1 MVEQRRL
8 RILVAAPYLPFPP
21 QQGFSLRVHHLLREL
36 AARHDITVVATD
48 VPGHADAEAAYRDMG
63 MSVRLVPPR
72 RHRLPVALRKLRALL
87 TLHSFR
93 WHTRYNPH
101 MQRALDE
108 LLADGRFDLV
118 QIESPE
124 FWRYRFPPSTP
135 VVLDAHNIWFELRA
149 REVGLDV
156 SRFRRLYQRID
167 NAKAGEEE
175 RAAWCRVSAVLTTS
189 EREAGFIG
197 QARHAGGVIVVP
209 NGVDPEYMRPATSP
223 GREGSLVFTGL
234 MAYRPNADAVRW
246 FVTAILPLVHRTR
259 PDATLTIV
267 GKDVPSDVAA
277 LAGGHVTVTGWVPDV
292 RPYLEDA
299 RVVVVPLR
307 AGSGTRIKILEAFAA
322 ARPVIS
328 TTIGAEGIDARP
340 GKEIVIADVPVSFA
354 EQVVRLLDDADA
366 ADRLGRAGRALVE
379 HRYSWP
385 SIVEDL
391 DPTYRSIAEGHVG
404 IAVDGRAVTD
414 RDARESIG
422 DLAADA

>member
-1 MVEQRRL
+1 M
-8 RILVAAPYLPFPP
+8 AAPYLPFPP
-21 QQGFSLRVHHLLREL
+21 QQGFSLRVHHILREL
-36 AARHDITVVATD
+36 ATRHDVTVVAAD
-48 VPGHADAEAAYRDMG
+48 VPGHPDAAAEYRAMG
-63 MSVRLVPPR
+63 IQVRLVPPK
-72 RHRLPVALRKLRALL
+72 RHRVPIALRKLRALL

-93 WHTRYNPH
+93 WHTRYNPR

-108 LLADGRFDLV
+108 LLDDGRFDLV

-124 FWRYRFPPSTP
+124 FWRYRFPASTP

-175 RAAWCRVSAVLTTS
+175 RAAWCRMSAVFTTS

-197 QARHAGGVIVVP
+197 QARTDGGVIVVP
-209 NGVDPEYMRPATSP
+209 NGVDPSYVRPGSGA
-223 GREGSLVFTGL
+223 GRDGRLLFTGL

-246 FVTAILPLVHRTR
+246 FVGTILPLVHRRR

-267 GKDVPSDVAA
+267 GKDVPSDVAT
-277 LAGGHVTVTGWVPDV
+277 LAGDRVTVTGWVPDV

-328 TTIGAEGIDARP
+328 TTIGAEGIEARP
-340 GKEIVIADVPVSFA
+340 GDEIVIADVPATFA
-354 EQVVRLLDDADA
+354 DEVVRLLDDADA
-366 ADRLGRAGRALVE
+366 AARLGRAGRALVE
-379 HRYSWP
+379 RRYSWP
-385 SIVEDL
+385 SIMERL
-391 DPTYRSIAEGHVG
+391 DPTYRSIVEDHAGTAVAGRPIAGRPVG
-404 IAVDGRAVTD
+404 VDGA
-414 RDARESIG
+414 RDTIRELI
-422 DLAADA
+422 ADP

>member
-1 MVEQRRL
+1 MVQQRRL
-8 RILVAAPYLPFPP
+8 KILVAAPYLPFPP

-36 AARHDITVVATD
+36 ATRHDVTVVATD
-48 VPGHADAEAAYRDMG
+48 VPGHADAEAAYRGMG
-63 MSVRLVPPR
+63 MGVRLVRPR
-72 RHRLPVALRKLRALL
+72 RHRLPAALRKLRALL

-108 LLADGRFDLV
+108 LLAGGRFDLV

-124 FWRYRFPPSTP
+124 FWRYRFPASTP

-197 QARHAGGVIVVP
+197 QARPDGGVIVVP
-209 NGVDPEYMRPATSP
+209 NGIDPAYIRPGTGP
-223 GREGSLVFTGL
+223 GRDGSLVFTGL

-246 FVTAILPLVHRTR
+246 FVSAILPLVHRKR

-277 LAGGHVTVTGWVPDV
+277 LAGGNVTVTGWVPDV

-340 GKEIVIADVPVSFA
+340 GKEIVIADVPESFA

-366 ADRLGRAGRALVE
+366 AERLGRAGRELVE
-379 HRYSWP
+379 SRYSWP
-385 SIVEDL
+385 SIMERL

-404 IAVDGRAVTD
+404 VAVDGPVVVAD
-414 RDARESIG
+414 GARESIG